1 MYLKYTG
8 QFCQTEVMTEHSLL
22 ILFILSTFSLL
33 LSGYPVGF
41 VLAGTS
47 LIFSFI
53 ASMMGVFD
61 FTFLMAFPNRLF
73 GIMTNQNLLAVP
85 LFILMGVILEKTKIA
100 ENLLKAMNQIY
111 NNTSG
116 GYAISVV
123 VVGALMGASTGI
135 VGASVVTL
143 GLLSLP
149 VMIKNNY
156 PKHLTCGVICASGT
170 LGQIIPPSL
179 VLILLA
185 DVLSSAY
192 QQAQL
197 NMGIFSPETV
207 TIAELFAGAVIPGV
221 LLPILYI
228 IYIKSFYKDL
238 KITSS
243 VENVLSLTKSFLP
256 PVLLI
261 FLVLGSIILGIATP
275 SEAAALGVFG
285 AILIS
290 LIQKQLSLNIL
301 NNCSKDTVRLTSMI
315 FMILIG
321 ATLFSLVF
329 RGLNGEEAIH
339 TILLDDTANKFY
351 TLLIVLFLMFLL
363 GFILDFIEIIF
374 IVIPIFGPIL
384 FTLGF
389 DPIWIG
395 ILIGMILQ
403 TSFLT
408 PPFGFSIFYLRGVA
422 PNNINTKEIYK
433 GVLPFVFIQLFV
445 VVLILL
451 FPSLATL
458 LPGIIFK

>member
-1 MYLKYTG
+1 
-8 QFCQTEVMTEHSLL
+8 MTEHYLL
-22 ILFILSTFSLL
+22 ILFIISTFSLL

-47 LIFSFI
+47 LLFSFI
-53 ASMMGVFD
+53 ASIMGVFD
-61 FTFLMAFPNRLF
+61 VSFLMAFPNRLF

-85 LFILMGVILEKTKIA
+85 LFILMGMILEKTKIA
-100 ENLLKAMNQIY
+100 ENLLTAMNQIY

-116 GYAISVV
+116 GYAVSVV
-123 VVGALMGASTGI
+123 LVGALMGASTGI

-228 IYIKSFYKDL
+228 FYIKSFHKDL
-238 KITSS
+238 KITS
-243 VENVLSLTKSFLP
+243 NVKNRLSLVKSFLP
-256 PVLLI
+256 PILLI
-261 FLVLGSIILGIATP
+261 FLVLGSIVLGIATP
-275 SEAAALGVFG
+275 SEAASLGVFG
-285 AILIS
+285 AVFIS
-290 LIQKQLSLNIL
+290 SIQKQLNFNII
-301 NNCSKDTVRLTSMI
+301 NNCSKETIKLTSMI

-329 RGLNGEEAIH
+329 RGLNGEEVIQS
-339 TILLDDTANKFY
+339 ILLNDSVDKFF
-351 TLLIVLFLMFLL
+351 TLLIILSLMFLL

-374 IVIPIFGPIL
+374 IIIPIFGPIL

-422 PNNINTKEIYK
+422 PNNIDTIEIYK
-433 GVLPFVFIQLFV
+433 GVLPFVFIQLLV
-445 VVLILL
+445 VFLIILI
-451 FPSLATL
+451 PGLATL
-458 LPGIIFK
+458 LPSIILN

>member
-1 MYLKYTG
+1 
-8 QFCQTEVMTEHSLL
+8 MTEHSLL
-22 ILFILSTFSLL
+22 ILFILSTFSFL

-53 ASMMGVFD
+53 AMMMGVFD
-61 FTFLMAFPNRLF
+61 ISFLMAFPNRLF

-85 LFILMGVILEKTKIA
+85 LFILMGMILEKTNIA

-123 VVGALMGASTGI
+123 LVGALMGASTGI

-143 GLLSLP
+143 SLLSLP

-207 TIAELFAGAVIPGV
+207 TIAELFAGAVIPGIV
-221 LLPILYI
+221 LPILYV
-228 IYIKSFYKDL
+228 IYIKIFHKNL
-238 KITSS
+238 KVASS
-243 VENVLSLTKSFLP
+243 TEDKLNLTKSFLP
-256 PVLLI
+256 PILLI

-275 SEAAALGVFG
+275 SEAASLGVFG
-285 AILIS
+285 ALLIS
-290 LIQKQLSLNIL
+290 LIQKQLNVNIL
-301 NNCSKDTVRLTSMI
+301 NNCSKETIKLTSMI
-315 FMILIG
+315 FLILIG

-329 RGLNGEEAIH
+329 RGLNGEEAIQS
-339 TILLDDTANKFY
+339 IFLDDSVDKFY
-351 TLLIVLFLMFLL
+351 TLLIVLLLMFLL

-389 DPIWIG
+389 DPVWIG

-422 PNNINTKEIYK
+422 PDDIDTRDIYK

-451 FPSLATL
+451 IPNLATL
-458 LPGIIFK
+458 LPSIILS

>member
-1 MYLKYTG
+1 
-8 QFCQTEVMTEHSLL
+8 MTEHYLL
-22 ILFILSTFSLL
+22 ILFIISTFSLL

-47 LIFSFI
+47 LLFSFI
-53 ASMMGVFD
+53 ASIMGVFD
-61 FTFLMAFPNRLF
+61 VSFLMAFPNRLF

-85 LFILMGVILEKTKIA
+85 LFILMGMILEKTKIA
-100 ENLLKAMNQIY
+100 ENLLTAMNQIY

-123 VVGALMGASTGI
+123 LVGALMGASTGI

-228 IYIKSFYKDL
+228 FYIKSFHKDL
-238 KITSS
+238 KITS
-243 VENVLSLTKSFLP
+243 NVKNRLSLVKSFLP
-256 PVLLI
+256 PILLI
-261 FLVLGSIILGIATP
+261 FLVLGSIVLGIATP
-275 SEAAALGVFG
+275 SEAASLGVFG
-285 AILIS
+285 AVFIS
-290 LIQKQLSLNIL
+290 SIQKQLNFNII
-301 NNCSKDTVRLTSMI
+301 NNCSKETIKLTSMI

-329 RGLNGEEAIH
+329 RGLNGEEVIQS
-339 TILLDDTANKFY
+339 ILLDDSVDKFF
-351 TLLIVLFLMFLL
+351 TLLIILSLMFLL

-374 IVIPIFGPIL
+374 IIIPIFGPIL

-422 PNNINTKEIYK
+422 PNNIDTREIYK
-433 GVLPFVFIQLFV
+433 GVLPFVFIQLLV
-445 VVLILL
+445 ILL
-451 FPSLATL
+451 IILIPGLATL
-458 LPGIIFK
+458 LPSIILN

>member
-1 MYLKYTG
+1 
-8 QFCQTEVMTEHSLL
+8 MTEHSFL
-22 ILFILSTFSLL
+22 ILFILTTFSFL

-53 ASMMGVFD
+53 AMVMGVFD
-61 FTFLMAFPNRLF
+61 ISFLMAFPNRLF

-85 LFILMGVILEKTKIA
+85 LFILMGMILEKTNIA

-123 VVGALMGASTGI
+123 LVGALMGASTGI

-156 PKHLTCGVICASGT
+156 PKHLTCGVVCASGT

-221 LLPILYI
+221 VLPILYI
-228 IYIKSFYKDL
+228 IYIKIFHKNL
-238 KITSS
+238 KVAPST
-243 VENVLSLTKSFLP
+243 EGKLNLTKSFLP
-256 PVLLI
+256 PILLI
-261 FLVLGSIILGIATP
+261 FSVLGSIILGIATP
-275 SEAAALGVFG
+275 SEAASLGVFG
-285 AILIS
+285 ALLIS
-290 LIQKQLSLNIL
+290 LIQKQLNFNIL
-301 NNCSKDTVRLTSMI
+301 NNCSKETIRLTSMI
-315 FMILIG
+315 FLILIG

-329 RGLNGEEAIH
+329 RGLNGEEAIQS
-339 TILLDDTANKFY
+339 IFLDDSVDKFY
-351 TLLIVLFLMFLL
+351 TLLIVLLLMFLL

-389 DPIWIG
+389 DPVWIG

-422 PNNINTKEIYK
+422 PDEIDTRDIYK
-433 GVLPFVFIQLFV
+433 GILPFVFIQLFV

-451 FPSLATL
+451 IPNLATL
-458 LPGIIFK
+458 LPSIILS

>member
-1 MYLKYTG
+1 
-8 QFCQTEVMTEHSLL
+8 MTEHYLL
-22 ILFILSTFSLL
+22 ILFIISTFSLL

-47 LIFSFI
+47 LLFSFI
-53 ASMMGVFD
+53 ASIMGVFD
-61 FTFLMAFPNRLF
+61 VSFLMAFPNRLF

-85 LFILMGVILEKTKIA
+85 LFILMGMILEKTKIA
-100 ENLLKAMNQIY
+100 ENLLTAMNQIY

-123 VVGALMGASTGI
+123 LVGALMGASTGI

-228 IYIKSFYKDL
+228 LYIKSFHKDL
-238 KITSS
+238 KITS
-243 VENVLSLTKSFLP
+243 NVKNRLSLVKSFLP
-256 PVLLI
+256 PILLI
-261 FLVLGSIILGIATP
+261 FLVLGSIVLGIATP
-275 SEAAALGVFG
+275 SEAASLGVFG
-285 AILIS
+285 AVFIS
-290 LIQKQLSLNIL
+290 SIQKQLNFNII
-301 NNCSKDTVRLTSMI
+301 NNCSKETIKLTSMI

-329 RGLNGEEAIH
+329 RGLNGEEVIQS
-339 TILLDDTANKFY
+339 ILLDDSVDKFF
-351 TLLIVLFLMFLL
+351 TLLIILSLMFLL

-374 IVIPIFGPIL
+374 IIIPIFGPIL

-422 PNNINTKEIYK
+422 PNNIDTIEIYK
-433 GVLPFVFIQLFV
+433 GVLPFVFIQLLV
-445 VVLILL
+445 VFLIILI
-451 FPSLATL
+451 PGLATL
-458 LPGIIFK
+458 LPSVILN

>member
-1 MYLKYTG
+1 MI
-8 QFCQTEVMTEHSLL
+8 EHYIL
-22 ILFILSTFSLL
+22 ILFIISTFSLL

-47 LIFSFI
+47 LLFSFI
-53 ASMMGVFD
+53 ASMIGVFD
-61 FTFLMAFPNRLF
+61 VSFLMAFSNRLF

-85 LFILMGVILEKTKIA
+85 LFILMGMILEKTKIA
-100 ENLLKAMNQIY
+100 ENLLTAMNQIY

-207 TIAELFAGAVIPGV
+207 TIAELFAGAVIPGI

-228 IYIKSFYKDL
+228 IYIRSFHKNL
-238 KITSS
+238 KIMPS
-243 VENVLSLTKSFLP
+243 VKNKLSLAKSFLP
-256 PVLLI
+256 PILLI
-261 FLVLGSIILGIATP
+261 FLVLGSIVLGIATP
-275 SEAAALGVFG
+275 SEAASLGVFG
-285 AILIS
+285 AVLIS
-290 LIQKQLSLNIL
+290 SVQKQLNFNII
-301 NNCSKDTVRLTSMI
+301 NKCSKETIKLTSMI

-329 RGLNGEEAIH
+329 RGLNGEEAIQS
-339 TILLDDTANKFY
+339 ILLDGSVDRFF
-351 TLLIVLFLMFLL
+351 TLLIILSLMFLL

-374 IVIPIFGPIL
+374 IIIPIFGPVL

-422 PNNINTKEIYK
+422 PNSIDTKEIYK
-433 GVLPFVFIQLFV
+433 GVLPFVFIQLLV
-445 VVLILL
+445 VLLILL
-451 FPSLATL
+451 IPDLATL
-458 LPGIIFK
+458 LPSIILK

>member
-1 MYLKYTG
+1 
-8 QFCQTEVMTEHSLL
+8 MTEHSFL
-22 ILFILSTFSLL
+22 ILFILSTFSFL

-53 ASMMGVFD
+53 AMMMGVFD
-61 FTFLMAFPNRLF
+61 ISFLMAFPNRLF

-85 LFILMGVILEKTKIA
+85 LFILMGMILEKTNIA

-123 VVGALMGASTGI
+123 LVGALMGASTGI

-156 PKHLTCGVICASGT
+156 PKHLTCGVVCASGT

-228 IYIKSFYKDL
+228 IYIKIFHKNL
-238 KITSS
+238 KVAPST
-243 VENVLSLTKSFLP
+243 EGKLNLTKSFLP
-256 PVLLI
+256 PILLI
-261 FLVLGSIILGIATP
+261 FLVLGSIIIGIATP
-275 SEAAALGVFG
+275 SEAASLGVFG
-285 AILIS
+285 ALLIS
-290 LIQKQLSLNIL
+290 LIQKQLNFNIL
-301 NNCSKDTVRLTSMI
+301 NNCSKETIRLTSMI
-315 FMILIG
+315 FLILIG

-329 RGLNGEEAIH
+329 RGLNGEEAIQS
-339 TILLDDTANKFY
+339 IFLDDSVDKFY
-351 TLLIVLFLMFLL
+351 TLLIVLLLMFLL

-389 DPIWIG
+389 DPVWIG

-422 PNNINTKEIYK
+422 PDDIDTRDIYK
-433 GVLPFVFIQLFV
+433 GILPFVFIQLFV

-451 FPSLATL
+451 IPNLATL
-458 LPGIIFK
+458 LPSIILS

>member
-1 MYLKYTG
+1 
-8 QFCQTEVMTEHSLL
+8 MTEHYLL
-22 ILFILSTFSLL
+22 ILFIIFTFSLL

-47 LIFSFI
+47 LLFSFI

-61 FTFLMAFPNRLF
+61 VSFLMAFPNRLF

-85 LFILMGVILEKTKIA
+85 LFILMGMILEKTKIA
-100 ENLLKAMNQIY
+100 ENLLTAMNQIY

-149 VMIKNNY
+149 VMTKNNY

-207 TIAELFAGAVIPGV
+207 TIAELFAGAIIPGV

-228 IYIKSFYKDL
+228 LYIKSFHKDL

-243 VENVLSLTKSFLP
+243 VKNKLSLVKSFLP
-256 PVLLI
+256 PILLI
-261 FLVLGSIILGIATP
+261 FLVLGSIVMGIATP
-275 SEAAALGVFG
+275 SEAASLGVFG

-290 LIQKQLSLNIL
+290 SIQKQLNFNII
-301 NNCSKDTVRLTSMI
+301 NNCSKETIKLTSMI

-329 RGLNGEEAIH
+329 RGLNGEEAIQS
-339 TILLDDTANKFY
+339 IFLDDSVDKFI
-351 TLLIVLFLMFLL
+351 TLLVILSLMFFL

-374 IVIPIFGPIL
+374 IIIPIFGPIL

-422 PNNINTKEIYK
+422 PNNIDTKEIYR
-433 GVLPFVFIQLFV
+433 GVLPFVFIQLL
-445 VVLILL
+445 VVLLIILI
-451 FPSLATL
+451 PGLATL
-458 LPGIIFK
+458 LPSVILN

>member
-1 MYLKYTG
+1 
-8 QFCQTEVMTEHSLL
+8 MTEYSLL
-22 ILFILSTFSLL
+22 ILFITFTFGLL
-33 LSGYPVGF
+33 LTGYPVGF
-41 VLAGTS
+41 ILAGTS
-47 LIFSFI
+47 LTFSLI
-53 ASMMGVFD
+53 GSILGVFD
-61 FTFLMAFPNRLF
+61 FTFLMAFPNRVF

-85 LFILMGVILEKTKIA
+85 LFIFMGLILEKTKIA
-100 ENLLKAMNQIY
+100 ENLLKAMNKIY

-123 VVGALMGASTGI
+123 IVGALMGASTGI

-143 GLLSLP
+143 GLLSIP

-156 PKHLTCGVICASGT
+156 PKDLTCGVICASGT

-197 NMGIFSPETV
+197 NMGMFSPETV
-207 TIAELFAGAVIPGV
+207 TIAELFAGAVIPGI

-228 IYIKSFYKDL
+228 FYIKLFHNNLKTDSDKSHEVNLYSSF
-238 KITSS
+238 I
-243 VENVLSLTKSFLP
+243 P
-256 PVLLI
+256 PILLI
-261 FLVLGSIILGIATP
+261 LLVLGAIILGIATP
-275 SEAAALGVFG
+275 SEAAALGVLG
-285 AILIS
+285 AIVIS
-290 LIQKQLSLNIL
+290 TVQKQLNSNVL
-301 NNCSKDTVRLTSMI
+301 NNCSRETIKLTSMI

-329 RGLNGEEAIH
+329 RGLNGEEAIQS
-339 TILLDDTANKFY
+339 LFLNDSLDKFY
-351 TLLIVLFLMFLL
+351 ILLIVLFLMFLL

-389 DPIWIG
+389 DPVWIG

-408 PPFGFSIFYLRGVA
+408 PPFGFSIFYLRGVT
-422 PNNINTKEIYK
+422 PNNIDTKEIYK
-433 GVLPFVFIQLFV
+433 GVFPFVIIQLSV
-445 VVLILL
+445 VMLIILI
-451 FPSLATL
+451 PELATM
-458 LPGIIFK
+458 LPNIIFN

>member
-1 MYLKYTG
+1 
-8 QFCQTEVMTEHSLL
+8 MTEHYLL
-22 ILFILSTFSLL
+22 ILFIIFTFSLL

-47 LIFSFI
+47 LLFSFI

-61 FTFLMAFPNRLF
+61 VSFLMAFPNRLF

-85 LFILMGVILEKTKIA
+85 LFILMGMILEKTKIA
-100 ENLLKAMNQIY
+100 ENLLTAMNQIY

-197 NMGIFSPETV
+197 NMGVFSPETV
-207 TIAELFAGAVIPGV
+207 TIAELFAGAIIPGV

-228 IYIKSFYKDL
+228 LYIKIFHKDL

-243 VENVLSLTKSFLP
+243 VENRLSLLKSFLP
-256 PVLLI
+256 PILLI
-261 FLVLGSIILGIATP
+261 FLVLGSIVMGIATP
-275 SEAAALGVFG
+275 SEAASLGVFG

-290 LIQKQLSLNIL
+290 SIQKQLNFNII
-301 NNCSKDTVRLTSMI
+301 NNCSKETIKLTSMI

-329 RGLNGEEAIH
+329 RGLNGEEAIQS
-339 TILLDDTANKFY
+339 IFLDDSVDKFI
-351 TLLIVLFLMFLL
+351 TLLVILSLMFFL

-374 IVIPIFGPIL
+374 IIIPIFGPIL

-422 PNNINTKEIYK
+422 PNNIDTKEIYR
-433 GVLPFVFIQLFV
+433 GVLPFVFIQLL
-445 VVLILL
+445 VVLLIILI
-451 FPSLATL
+451 PGLATL
-458 LPGIIFK
+458 LPSVILN

>member
-1 MYLKYTG
+1 
-8 QFCQTEVMTEHSLL
+8 MTEHYLL
-22 ILFILSTFSLL
+22 ILFIIFTFSLL

-47 LIFSFI
+47 LLFSFI

-61 FTFLMAFPNRLF
+61 VSFLMAFPNRLF

-85 LFILMGVILEKTKIA
+85 LFILMGMILEKTKIA
-100 ENLLKAMNQIY
+100 ENLLTAMNQIY

-243 VENVLSLTKSFLP
+243 VENELSLTKSFLP

-422 PNNINTKEIYK
+422 PNNINTKEKYK

>member
-100 ENLLKAMNQIY
+100 ENLLKAMNQVY

-243 VENVLSLTKSFLP
+243 VENELSLTKSFLP

-422 PNNINTKEIYK
+422 PNNINTKEKYK

>member
-1 MYLKYTG
+1 
-8 QFCQTEVMTEHSLL
+8 MTEHYLL
-22 ILFILSTFSLL
+22 ILFIIFTFSLL

-47 LIFSFI
+47 LLFSFI

-61 FTFLMAFPNRLF
+61 VSFLMAFPNRLF

-85 LFILMGVILEKTKIA
+85 LFILMGMILEKTKIA
-100 ENLLKAMNQIY
+100 ENLLTAMNQIY

-149 VMIKNNY
+149 VMTKNNY

-197 NMGIFSPETV
+197 NMGVFSPETV
-207 TIAELFAGAVIPGV
+207 TIAELFAGAIIPGV

-228 IYIKSFYKDL
+228 LYIKSFHKDL

-243 VENVLSLTKSFLP
+243 VENKLSLLKSFLP
-256 PVLLI
+256 PILLI
-261 FLVLGSIILGIATP
+261 FLVLGSIVMGIATP
-275 SEAAALGVFG
+275 SEAASLGVFG

-290 LIQKQLSLNIL
+290 SIQKQLNFNII
-301 NNCSKDTVRLTSMI
+301 NNCSKETIKLTSMI

-329 RGLNGEEAIH
+329 RGLNGEEAIQS
-339 TILLDDTANKFY
+339 IFLDDSVDKFI
-351 TLLIVLFLMFLL
+351 TLLVILSLMFFL

-374 IVIPIFGPIL
+374 IIIPIFGPIL

-422 PNNINTKEIYK
+422 PNNIDTKEIYR
-433 GVLPFVFIQLFV
+433 GVLPFVFIQLL
-445 VVLILL
+445 VVLLIILI
-451 FPSLATL
+451 PGLATL
-458 LPGIIFK
+458 LPSVILN

>member
-1 MYLKYTG
+1 
-8 QFCQTEVMTEHSLL
+8 MTEHYLL
-22 ILFILSTFSLL
+22 ILFIISTFSLL

-47 LIFSFI
+47 LLFSFI
-53 ASMMGVFD
+53 ASIMGVFD
-61 FTFLMAFPNRLF
+61 VSFLMAFPNRLF

-85 LFILMGVILEKTKIA
+85 LFILMGMILEKTKIA
-100 ENLLKAMNQIY
+100 ENLLTAMNQIY

-116 GYAISVV
+116 GYAVSVV
-123 VVGALMGASTGI
+123 LVGALMGASTGI

-228 IYIKSFYKDL
+228 LYIKSFHKDL
-238 KITSS
+238 KITS
-243 VENVLSLTKSFLP
+243 NVKNRLSLVKSFLP
-256 PVLLI
+256 PILLI
-261 FLVLGSIILGIATP
+261 FLVLGSIVLGIATP
-275 SEAAALGVFG
+275 SEAASLGVFG
-285 AILIS
+285 AVFIS
-290 LIQKQLSLNIL
+290 SIQKQLNFNII
-301 NNCSKDTVRLTSMI
+301 NNCSKETIKLTSMI

-329 RGLNGEEAIH
+329 RGLNGEEVIQS
-339 TILLDDTANKFY
+339 ILLDDSVDKFF
-351 TLLIVLFLMFLL
+351 TLLIILSLMFLL

-374 IVIPIFGPIL
+374 IIIPIFGPIL

-422 PNNINTKEIYK
+422 PNNIDTIEIYK
-433 GVLPFVFIQLFV
+433 GVLPFVFIQLLV
-445 VVLILL
+445 VFLIILI
-451 FPSLATL
+451 PGLATL
-458 LPGIIFK
+458 LPSIILN

>member
-1 MYLKYTG
+1 
-8 QFCQTEVMTEHSLL
+8 MTEHSLL
-22 ILFILSTFSLL
+22 ILFIISTFSLL

-47 LIFSFI
+47 LIFSLI
-53 ASMMGVFD
+53 ASMIGVFD
-61 FTFLMAFPNRLF
+61 VSFLMAFPNRLF

-85 LFILMGVILEKTKIA
+85 LFILMGVILEQTKIA

-123 VVGALMGASTGI
+123 IVGALMGASTGI

-207 TIAELFAGAVIPGV
+207 TIAELFAGAVVPGV

-228 IYIKSFYKDL
+228 IYIKIFHKDL
-238 KITSS
+238 KNTSNAG
-243 VENVLSLTKSFLP
+243 VELSLVRSFLP
-256 PVLLI
+256 PILLI

-275 SEAAALGVFG
+275 SEAASLGVFG

-290 LIQKQLSLNIL
+290 LIQKQLDFSIL
-301 NNCSKDTVRLTSMI
+301 DNCSRETIKLTSMI

-329 RGLNGEEAIH
+329 RGLNGEEAIQS
-339 TILLDDTANKFY
+339 ILLNDSVNKFY
-351 TLLIVLFLMFLL
+351 TLLLVLFLMFLL

-389 DPIWIG
+389 DPIWVG

-408 PPFGFSIFYLRGVA
+408 PPFGFSIFYLRGVT
-422 PNNINTKEIYK
+422 PDNIDTREIYR
-433 GVLPFVFIQLFV
+433 GIMPFVFIQLFV
-445 VVLILL
+445 VILILL
-451 FPSLATL
+451 IPGIATL
-458 LPGIIFK
+458 LPSVILN

>member
-1 MYLKYTG
+1 
-8 QFCQTEVMTEHSLL
+8 MTEHSFL
-22 ILFILSTFSLL
+22 ILFILTTFSFL

-53 ASMMGVFD
+53 AMVMGVFD
-61 FTFLMAFPNRLF
+61 ISFLMAFPNRLF

-85 LFILMGVILEKTKIA
+85 LFILMGMILEKTNIA

-123 VVGALMGASTGI
+123 LVGALMGASTGI

-156 PKHLTCGVICASGT
+156 PKHLTCGVVCASGT

-228 IYIKSFYKDL
+228 IYIKIFHKNL
-238 KITSS
+238 KVAPSA
-243 VENVLSLTKSFLP
+243 EGKLNLTKSFLP
-256 PVLLI
+256 PILLI
-261 FLVLGSIILGIATP
+261 FSVLGSIILGIATP
-275 SEAAALGVFG
+275 SEAASLGVFG
-285 AILIS
+285 ALLIS
-290 LIQKQLSLNIL
+290 LIQKQLNFNIL
-301 NNCSKDTVRLTSMI
+301 NNCSKETIRLTSMI
-315 FMILIG
+315 FLILIG

-329 RGLNGEEAIH
+329 RGLNGEEAIQS
-339 TILLDDTANKFY
+339 IFLDDSVDKFY
-351 TLLIVLFLMFLL
+351 TLLIVLLLMFLL

-389 DPIWIG
+389 DPVWIG

-422 PNNINTKEIYK
+422 PDDIDTRDIYK
-433 GVLPFVFIQLFV
+433 GILPFVFIQLFV

-451 FPSLATL
+451 IPNLATL
-458 LPGIIFK
+458 LPSIILS

>member
-1 MYLKYTG
+1 
-8 QFCQTEVMTEHSLL
+8 MTEHYLL
-22 ILFILSTFSLL
+22 ILFIISTFSLL

-47 LIFSFI
+47 LLFSFI
-53 ASMMGVFD
+53 ASIMGVFD
-61 FTFLMAFPNRLF
+61 VSFLMAFPNRLF

-85 LFILMGVILEKTKIA
+85 LFILMGMILEKTKIA
-100 ENLLKAMNQIY
+100 ENLLTAMNQIY

-116 GYAISVV
+116 GYAVSVV
-123 VVGALMGASTGI
+123 LVGALMGASTGI

-228 IYIKSFYKDL
+228 LYIKSFHKDL
-238 KITSS
+238 KITS
-243 VENVLSLTKSFLP
+243 NVKNRLSLVKSFLP
-256 PVLLI
+256 PILLI
-261 FLVLGSIILGIATP
+261 FLVLGSIVLGIATP
-275 SEAAALGVFG
+275 SEAASLGVFG
-285 AILIS
+285 AVLIS
-290 LIQKQLSLNIL
+290 SMQKQLNFNII
-301 NNCSKDTVRLTSMI
+301 NNCSKETIKLTSMI

-329 RGLNGEEAIH
+329 RGLNGEEVIQS
-339 TILLDDTANKFY
+339 ILLDDSVDKFF
-351 TLLIVLFLMFLL
+351 TLLIILSLMFLL

-374 IVIPIFGPIL
+374 IIIPIFGPIL

-422 PNNINTKEIYK
+422 PNNIDTIEIYK
-433 GVLPFVFIQLFV
+433 GVLPFVFIQLLV
-445 VVLILL
+445 VFLIILI
-451 FPSLATL
+451 PGLATL
-458 LPGIIFK
+458 LPSIILN

>member
-1 MYLKYTG
+1 
-8 QFCQTEVMTEHSLL
+8 MTEHYLL
-22 ILFILSTFSLL
+22 ILFIISTFSLL

-47 LIFSFI
+47 LLFSFI
-53 ASMMGVFD
+53 ASIMGVFD
-61 FTFLMAFPNRLF
+61 VSFLMAFPNRLF

-85 LFILMGVILEKTKIA
+85 LFILMGMILEKTKIA
-100 ENLLKAMNQIY
+100 ENLLTAMNQIY

-123 VVGALMGASTGI
+123 LVGALMGASTGI

-228 IYIKSFYKDL
+228 LYIKSFHKDL
-238 KITSS
+238 KITS
-243 VENVLSLTKSFLP
+243 NVKNRLSLVKSFLP
-256 PVLLI
+256 PILLI
-261 FLVLGSIILGIATP
+261 FLVLGSIVLGIATP
-275 SEAAALGVFG
+275 SEAASLGVFG
-285 AILIS
+285 AVFIS
-290 LIQKQLSLNIL
+290 SIQKQLNFNII
-301 NNCSKDTVRLTSMI
+301 NNCSKETIKLTSMI

-329 RGLNGEEAIH
+329 RGLNGEEVIQS
-339 TILLDDTANKFY
+339 ILLDDSVDKFF
-351 TLLIVLFLMFLL
+351 TLLIILSLMFLL

-374 IVIPIFGPIL
+374 IIIPIFGPIL

-422 PNNINTKEIYK
+422 PNNIDTIEIYK
-433 GVLPFVFIQLFV
+433 GVLPFVFIQLLV
-445 VVLILL
+445 VFLIILI
-451 FPSLATL
+451 PGLATL
-458 LPGIIFK
+458 LPSIILN